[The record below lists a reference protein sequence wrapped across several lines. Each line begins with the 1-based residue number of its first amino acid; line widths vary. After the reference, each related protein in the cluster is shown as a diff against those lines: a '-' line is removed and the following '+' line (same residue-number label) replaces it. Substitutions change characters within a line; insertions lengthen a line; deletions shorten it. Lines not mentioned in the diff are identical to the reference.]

1 MKEKKAWEKM
11 RDFAQLFQKVR
22 EESKLAKTNGV
33 NRLRDCSVVFM
44 IKTKQNF
51 LQYTFKLKLFYC

>member
-33 NRLRDCSVVFM
+33 IRLRDCSVVFM